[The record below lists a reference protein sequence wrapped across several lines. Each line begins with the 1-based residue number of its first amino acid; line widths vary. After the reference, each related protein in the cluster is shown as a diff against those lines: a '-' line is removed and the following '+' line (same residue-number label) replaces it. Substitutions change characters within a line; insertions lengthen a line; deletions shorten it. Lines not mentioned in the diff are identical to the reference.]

1 MVQRCEISIAEH
13 GVSWADGHP
22 ACGRRVTH
30 KIASGTLMCSYHAK
44 QKRWSRYHPE
54 PLNASAM
61 APATLDADSGMDVM
75 AGCPSAP
82 CSRAKMDAEN
92 NSDDVRK

>member
-1 MVQRCEISIAEH
+1 MKDSSPPVGQQRMVQRCEISIAEH

-54 PLNASAM
+54 PLNK
-61 APATLDADSGMDVM
+61 LL
-75 AGCPSAP
+75 
-82 CSRAKMDAEN
+82 
-92 NSDDVRK
+92 